1 VCGDRRLRWG
11 KRAGIVHSV
20 STLGR
25 ARLLPRLGLIGVI
38 VLDAGCG
45 WSGRQTSLVP
55 VSDFARDILH
65 VYAIITWAAI
75 VIAAVVVAVLGWVLL
90 RFRARSDA
98 ALPPQT
104 RGHALLEIGW
114 TIAPALVLLIIAIPT
129 IHVVFR

>member
-1 VCGDRRLRWG
+1 MCGDRRLRWG

-20 STLGR
+20 STLGC

-65 VYAIITWAAI
+65 VYGIIAWATL
-75 VIAAVVVAVLGWVLL
+75 VIAAVVVGALSWVLL
-90 RFRARSDA
+90 RFRDRPGA
-98 ALPPQT
+98 ALPRQT
-104 RGHALLEIGW
+104 RGHA
-114 TIAPALVLLIIAIPT
+114 
-129 IHVVFR
+129 